1 MSGNGKNWLLIERGE
16 WRPFVLSFLYFFFL
30 IGSYMMLR
38 PVRETLAVR
47 SGDAEWLFSSVFFV
61 MLLIV
66 PVFGFLVAR
75 LPKRVFLPLSYLF
88 FIANLLL
95 FSLWLTRSPESLWAG
110 RVFFVWLSVYNLFVV
125 SVFWS
130 LMVDVFNAEQGR
142 RLFALIAAGGSAGG
156 IIGPLLSIRLVDQVA
171 PGGLVGIAAILLT
184 AALYC
189 QWRLL
194 PAAAHGR
201 ESPRPIGGSIW
212 GGIQALRRQPYLL
225 GIAVVLVFLPLVQ
238 TFLYFIQL
246 EMVGNAFDSD
256 AERLKWFGAVDLGTQ
271 LTSFMLQLFITGRL
285 LGWIGPARTLVLVP
299 ILTALGLATLAIAPS
314 VVVLGIFQA
323 LRRGGEYGLMKPAR
337 ELLFTPVDEE
347 AKYKAKNFI
356 DTAVYRGGDM
366 GSGWLFRGLS
376 EGLGLGLASVAALAV
391 PVAALWAVVSFKMGR
406 AFEKLTG

>member
-1 MSGNGKNWLLIERGE
+1 MSEARKNWLLIESPE
-16 WRPFVLSFLYFFFL
+16 WRPFLLSFFYFFFL

-47 SGDAEWLFSSVFFV
+47 SGDAEWLFSSVFVV

-95 FSLWLTRSPESLWAG
+95 FSLWLTRSTDSLWAG

-130 LMVDVFNAEQGR
+130 LMVDVFSAEQGK

-194 PAAAHGR
+194 PAATHGR
-201 ESPRPIGGSIW
+201 ATARPIGGSIW
-212 GGIQALRRQPYLL
+212 GGIQALRRERYLL
-225 GIAVVLVFLPLVQ
+225 GIAGVLVFLPLIQ

-271 LTSFMLQLFITGRL
+271 LTSFLLQLFITGRL

-299 ILTALGLATLAIAPS
+299 MLTALGLATLAVTPS
-314 VVVLGIFQA
+314 VFVLGVFQA

-376 EGLGLGLASVAALAV
+376 EGLGVALTTMAALAF
-391 PVAALWAVVSFKMGR
+391 PIAAIWAVVSFKMGR
-406 AFEKLTG
+406 AFEKRTG